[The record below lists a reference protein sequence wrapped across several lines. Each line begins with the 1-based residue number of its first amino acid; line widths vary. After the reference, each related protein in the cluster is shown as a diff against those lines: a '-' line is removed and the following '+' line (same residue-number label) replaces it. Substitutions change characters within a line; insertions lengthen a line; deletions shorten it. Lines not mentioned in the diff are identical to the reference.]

1 MSAHSAT
8 GSFHH
13 KNLRPSLSGSA
24 VTAGLATAQRMR
36 AQMAR
41 MGTDK
46 NIRVIRAILLRRPIP
61 QQETEQTEARVRL
74 RALRCLLFKPPGARS
89 PPNGPSSATAAG
101 DALQAATVASKF
113 SRTVRL

>member
-61 QQETEQTEARVRL
+61 QEETEQTEARVRL

-89 PPNGPSSATAAG
+89 PPNAPDQRPRANDIQHGTE
-101 DALQAATVASKF
+101 
-113 SRTVRL
+113 